1 VNDAAALRPLRVGEI
16 LDAGIKIY
24 ARHARTLMGI
34 TAVVVVPFQALSA
47 VILLSAVTTAS
58 EVPHG
63 GTFGVGARHTTS
75 TGANAILSITG
86 LVIDVLTMA
95 ACVKA
100 VSDLYL
106 EQPTGVERSL
116 RFAVRRALPL
126 LWLEVLAFV
135 LLVIAFI
142 ALVVPGIYLY
152 AAWSVATPALL
163 IEDHRGWR
171 ALQRSKRLVR
181 GRWWP
186 TAGVL
191 IVASLIT
198 SIVGGAIEALLIG
211 VFLVGSSVVV
221 TVLLVSLAAAVSAIL
236 TRPFSAAVRTVLYYD
251 LRVRHEGYDIE
262 LLAEQLGIE
271 PAALPPAPAPVGR
284 ESVGASDGPPF
295 WPPPPGWS
303 PPAATPADGD
313 Q

>member
-1 VNDAAALRPLRVGEI
+1 VSDAAALRPLRVGEI

-34 TAVVVVPFQALSA
+34 TAVVVVPFQAISA
-47 VILLSAVTTAS
+47 VILLSAVSNAS
-58 EVPHG
+58 EVPRSG
-63 GTFGVGARHTTS
+63 FGVGSRHATS
-75 TGANAILSITG
+75 TGANAILSITAI
-86 LVIDVLTMA
+86 LIDVVTVA

-106 EQPTGVERSL
+106 GQPTGVKPSL

-126 LWLEVLAFV
+126 LWLQVLILVLLAIAFV
-135 LLVIAFI
+135 

-152 AAWSVATPALL
+152 AAWSVATPVLL
-163 IEDHRGWR
+163 IDDRRGWQALRRSR
-171 ALQRSKRLVR
+171 ALVR

-191 IVASLIT
+191 IIASLIT
-198 SIVGGAIEALLIG
+198 AIVGGAIQALLIG
-211 VFLVGSSVVV
+211 VFLTGSSLFVN
-221 TVLLVSLAAAVSAIL
+221 VLLVSLAAAVSAVL

-271 PAALPPAPAPVGR
+271 PAALPPAPAPVSR
-284 ESVGASDGPPF
+284 EAVGTPGGPPF

-303 PPAATPADGD
+303 PPAAAPADGD